1 MESAERLRH
10 WRLEQG
16 FTQGELGNRLGMTQS
31 AISDLEN
38 GRRKISTGFLQR
50 LCKHFN
56 LEEDYFFQTVQEED
70 VEMVPLMEARPY
82 CGMGGEE
89 TSGRIQGS
97 HPFRSDFLAR
107 KGQPKRMRLFRLVGD
122 SMSPTLL
129 EGDMV
134 MVDLSQ
140 RHVASGRIYM
150 IRIGPELAMKRLE
163 HRPGGVLL
171 IKSDNRNYSDIVIN
185 TREEAEDVEVL
196 GRMVWSCREY

>member
-1 MESAERLRH
+1 
-10 WRLEQG
+10 
-16 FTQGELGNRLGMTQS
+16 
-31 AISDLEN
+31 
-38 GRRKISTGFLQR
+38 
-50 LCKHFN
+50 
-56 LEEDYFFQTVQEED
+56 
-70 VEMVPLMEARPY
+70 
-82 CGMGGEE
+82 
-89 TSGRIQGS
+89 
-97 HPFRSDFLAR
+97 
-107 KGQPKRMRLFRLVGD
+107 
-122 SMSPTLL
+122 MSPTLL